1 MAEKKEPKIET
12 AGEGVEE
19 FAGIELPEPDLAPVE
34 PPAEPVEPVTEPK
47 RQRKPRRPKGAA
59 KKGTDL
65 AVEAWTE
72 KVVGLHM
79 LAAKLAGTDVLVI
92 DNHQARALTEA
103 VLDVV
108 QHYDLHVDPKLM
120 AWINLGS
127 IAAMIYTPKIMAIT
141 VQRAER
147 KKRERAQRTAAAA
160 AQASSAESSIM
171 EQPGVVTFPSI
182 NG

>member
-1 MAEKKEPKIET
+1 MAEKKESKIET
-12 AGEGVEE
+12 AGEGTEE
-19 FAGIELPEPDLAPVE
+19 FAGIELPEPDLNPVE
-34 PPAEPVEPVTEPK
+34 QPAEPVEPVAEPK
-47 RQRKPRRPKGAA
+47 RQRKPRAKKAA
-59 KKGTDL
+59 KGSDL

-79 LAAKLAGTDVLVI
+79 LAAKLAGTDILVI

-141 VQRAER
+141 AQRVER

-171 EQPGVVTFPSI
+171 DQPGIVTFPSI